1 MTGSQ
6 EYYGKTAEVRRNDYL
21 TDATDYEGENHSILA
36 GVIRLLDEIP
46 NGEYD
51 VSGWSHDVGA
61 MVEIV
66 AIEGEYRE
74 ITICTQASQD
84 NEEAR
89 KEVYRIPKNRTFLA
103 CEIND
108 TELARIEMDDP
119 ETADVLKSIGAHV
132 EAAYGAYVQRSRPPE
147 LI

>member
-1 MTGSQ
+1 MTERQSSIEHSTAGY
-6 EYYGKTAEVRRNDYL
+6 EYNRSTLDRIVELLGKT
-21 TDATDYEGENHSILA
+21 
-36 GVIRLLDEIP
+36 P
-46 NGEYD
+46 NGKYHVCDRMYD
-51 VSGWSHDVGA
+51 IDA
-61 MVEIV
+61 MMEITTV
-66 AIEGEYRE
+66 EGEYCE
-74 ITICTQASQD
+74 ISIYPQVPQD
-84 NEEAR
+84 DEEVR

>member
-1 MTGSQ
+1 MTGSR
-6 EYYGKTAEVRRNDYL
+6 EYYGATVEVRRNDYL

-36 GVIRLLDEIP
+36 RVIRLLDEIP

-61 MVEIV
+61 TVEIV
-66 AIEGEYRE
+66 VIRDEYRE

-84 NEEAR
+84 DEETR

-119 ETADVLKSIGAHV
+119 ETADVLSLLERMLKRRMERTCNAVGHQS
-132 EAAYGAYVQRSRPPE
+132 
-147 LI
+147 